1 MYVCGSVDVLYCC
14 SVTKLCL
21 TLCHPMNCSTP
32 CFFTISKSLLK
43 LMSIELMMP
52 SSHLTLCHPLLLLSS
67 VFPSIRVFPMSQLFV
82 SHGQNIGASAS
93 LSVSSVA
100 QSYPA
105 LCNPMDC
112 CMPAF
117 LIHHQLPNLLKLMSI
132 ESVMPSNHLILC
144 CPLLLLPS
152 VFPSFR
158 VFPSE
163 SVVCIR

>member
-117 LIHHQLPNLLKLMSI
+117 LVHHQLPELAETHVHRVGDAIQS
-132 ESVMPSNHLILC
+132 SH
-144 CPLLLLPS
+144 PLLSPS
-152 VFPSFR
+152 PSAF
-158 VFPSE
+158 SL
-163 SVVCIR
+163 SQLQGLSQ

>member
-117 LIHHQLPNLLKLMSI
+117 LVHHQLPELAQTHVHRVGDAIQS
-132 ESVMPSNHLILC
+132 SH
-144 CPLLLLPS
+144 PLLSPS
-152 VFPSFR
+152 PSAF
-158 VFPSE
+158 SL
-163 SVVCIR
+163 SQLQGLSQ

>member
-112 CMPAF
+112 CMPV
-117 LIHHQLPNLLKLMSI
+117 LPYSSPTPKLAQTHVHRVGDAIQS
-132 ESVMPSNHLILC
+132 SH
-144 CPLLLLPS
+144 PLLSPS
-152 VFPSFR
+152 PSAF
-158 VFPSE
+158 SL
-163 SVVCIR
+163 SQLQGLSQ

>member
-52 SSHLTLCHPLLLLSS
+52 SSHLTLCHPFLLLSS

-105 LCNPMDC
+105 LCNPKDC

-117 LIHHQLPNLLKLMSI
+117 LVHHQLPELAQTHVHRVGDAIQS
-132 ESVMPSNHLILC
+132 SH
-144 CPLLLLPS
+144 PLLSPS
-152 VFPSFR
+152 PSAF
-158 VFPSE
+158 SL
-163 SVVCIR
+163 SQLQGLSQ

>member
-52 SSHLTLCHPLLLLSS
+52 SSHLTLCHPFLLLSS

-117 LIHHQLPNLLKLMSI
+117 LVHHQLPELAQTHVHRVGDAIQS
-132 ESVMPSNHLILC
+132 SH
-144 CPLLLLPS
+144 PLLSPS
-152 VFPSFR
+152 PSAF
-158 VFPSE
+158 SL
-163 SVVCIR
+163 SQLQGLSQ